1 MLQGRKAATK
11 RAARVGGG
19 RRGKRKR
26 RQVEEEEEEREED
39 ESMMMEESVVG
50 EGGEEVKKL
59 LRQLIKVSKRT
70 SGVSLSA
77 GIYAYTCNCLSPDQ
91 KFYIVYK
98 IYVYTCTV
106 FLQSDAMAPF
116 FSLFVF
122 AWPLFEGGVY
132 FFGKPTCRH
141 QQWVDKVHTSKTV
154 MIARHCQ

>member
-1 MLQGRKAATK
+1 MLQGRKVATK

-70 SGVSLSA
+70 SSVSLSA
-77 GIYAYTCNCLSPDQ
+77 RIYAYTCNCLSPDQ

-98 IYVYTCTV
+98 IFMSAHVPY
-106 FLQSDAMAPF
+106 F
-116 FSLFVF
+116 FDQTPWLLFF
-122 AWPLFEGGVY
+122 AVCFVRLLFEGGVY
-132 FFGKPTCRH
+132 FFGKPTCR
-141 QQWVDKVHTSKTV
+141 QWVDKVHTSKTV
-154 MIARHCQ
+154 TTTRHCQ